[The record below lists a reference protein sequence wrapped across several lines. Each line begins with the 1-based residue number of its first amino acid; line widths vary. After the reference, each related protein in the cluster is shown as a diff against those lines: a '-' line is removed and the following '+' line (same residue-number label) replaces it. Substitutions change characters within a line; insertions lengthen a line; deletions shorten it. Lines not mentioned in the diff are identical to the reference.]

1 MAKVIRAVVIT
12 LFAVGIIAALPG
24 IAAAHEERQTTSP
37 DGTGSVPVYRETG
50 GTEIL
55 VCKTD
60 PDDFAERIAGFP
72 TELRDRNQ
80 QLFATCR
87 QDGVRHLQEA
97 VDRAQPGDRIL
108 ILPGRYQEE
117 PSLAPPTEQCAD
129 LVAPRAQLGYQIL
142 SYDQQVECP
151 HEQNLVAILGKRDL
165 QIEGTGASPSDVV
178 VDAQFNKLN
187 AIRADR
193 ANGIY
198 LRNFTAER
206 TTFNAVYVIETD
218 GFVIDKL
225 VGRYNDEY
233 GFLTFA
239 TDHGLYTDC
248 EAYGNGDSGVYP
260 GAASNINAGRKHDVD
275 RYAIEIRN
283 CDSHHNLLGYSGT
296 AGNSVWAHDNDFHDN
311 TAGVSMDSAFPDHP
325 GLPQNHAKFERNRIY
340 HNNVDYYD
348 FIRNG
353 TCAKPYAERGY
364 EVGVVCPA
372 TGVPKGVGILT
383 AGGNY
388 NLFQQNWIY
397 GNDYAAFMLFWVP
410 SIVRGDD
417 IDKFF
422 DTSHYNRYIA
432 NQLGIAPDGSQQRN
446 GLDFWWDGQ
455 GAGNCWQA
463 ATKDSSDPVLA
474 PRCGSSWGSTR
485 ILGDPIKTLK
495 LLHCAGFDQQARAV
509 PRGCDWYGASGLW
522 RIEVQILLGQALVF
536 GLAGLLLLWRRVRRT
551 RTVLIVSL
559 AGGIGLALTVIG
571 TGMMGTRL
579 LGAGY
584 LLIGIWLAVLGH
596 RLRRDG
602 GRALGALTWL
612 LAIVTIIEGIDRA
625 VVVVPFLPIQPG
637 WVRLVLALI
646 WVVWVLA
653 DPSRRS
659 DEEDETAMNVDDLFA
674 GEVES
679 GASSRYE

>member
-1 MAKVIRAVVIT
+1 MAKLVRAAVIT
-12 LFAVGIIAALPG
+12 LFSVGIIAALPG
-24 IAAAHEERQTTSP
+24 IAAAHEERRTTAP
-37 DGTGSVPVYRETG
+37 DGTGSVPGYRQTG
-50 GTEIL
+50 GSEIL

-60 PDDFAERIAGFP
+60 QDDFADRIAGFP

-80 QLFATCR
+80 QLFTKCQR
-87 QDGVRHLQEA
+87 DGVRHLQEA
-97 VDRAQPGDRIL
+97 VDKAEPGDRIL
-108 ILPGRYQEE
+108 ILPGLYREE
-117 PSLAPPTEQCAD
+117 PSLAPPTERCTN
-129 LVAPRAQLGYQIL
+129 LPAPRAQLGYQIL
-142 SYDQQVECP
+142 SYDQQFECP
-151 HEQNLVAILGKRDL
+151 HEQNLVAIMGKRDL

-178 VDAQFNKLN
+178 IDAQFRKLN
-187 AIRADR
+187 VIRADR

-198 LRNFTAER
+198 FRNFTAER
-206 TTFNAVYVIETD
+206 STFNAIYVIETD

-340 HNNVDYYD
+340 DNNVDYYD

-364 EVGVVCPA
+364 ESGVVCPA

-388 NLFQQNWIY
+388 NLFEQNWIY

-446 GLDFWWDGQ
+446 GMDFWWDGQ

-463 ATKDSSDPVLA
+463 ASKDSSDPVLA

-509 PRGCDWYGASGLW
+509 PRGCDWFGASGLW
-522 RIEVQILLGQALVF
+522 RIEVQILLGQALAF

-551 RTVLIVSL
+551 RTVLIASL
-559 AGGIGLALTVIG
+559 VGGIGLALTVIG
-571 TGMMGTRL
+571 TGIMGTRL
-579 LGAGY
+579 LGVGY
-584 LLIGIWLAVLGH
+584 LLVGVWLAVLGH

-602 GRALGALTWL
+602 GRALGVLTWL
-612 LAIVTIIEGIDRA
+612 LAIVTIIEGVDRA

-637 WVRLVLALI
+637 WLRLPLALI
-646 WVVWVLA
+646 WAVWVLA

-659 DEEDETAMNVDDLFA
+659 DEEDDTVTDVDDLFA
-674 GEVES
+674 GPVEY